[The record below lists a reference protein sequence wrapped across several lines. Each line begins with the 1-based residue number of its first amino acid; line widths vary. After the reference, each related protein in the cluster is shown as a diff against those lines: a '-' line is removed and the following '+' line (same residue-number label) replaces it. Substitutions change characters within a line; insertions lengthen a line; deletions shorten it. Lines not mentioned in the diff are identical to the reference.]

1 MATAI
6 VMVGAAGRMGK
17 CICELTGNEA
27 YSLAGVVD
35 SAAQQETLRGR
46 YACPVA
52 DSVDALMGK
61 IPADAVFI
69 DFTAPAV
76 SMHTAEVAGK
86 NGHPV
91 VIGTTGLTQEQ
102 LGQLE
107 DMAKTAR
114 LFWSSNMSIGIN
126 VLHKVLPQLV
136 KLLGPDYD
144 MEMFEIH
151 HKHKKDSPSGT
162 ALSLGKTLAGA
173 RDWNLEDVR
182 CSARDGII
190 GERPQEQIGIQALRG
205 GDVVG
210 VHTMFFFGQGERIEV
225 SHQAHSREMFA
236 KGALKAAAWMTG
248 QKPGKLYSMQDV
260 I

>member
-1 MATAI
+1 
-6 VMVGAAGRMGK
+6 MVGAAGRMGK
-17 CICELTGNEA
+17 CICDLTGNQDFV
-27 YSLAGVVD
+27 LAGVVD
-35 SAAQQETLRGR
+35 STAQLETLKSR
-46 YACPVA
+46 YDCPVA
-52 DSVDALMGK
+52 DSVENILPLVPGE
-61 IPADAVFI
+61 AVFI

-76 SMHTAEVAGK
+76 SMRTAEIAGK
-86 NGHPV
+86 AGHAV
-91 VIGTTGLTQEQ
+91 VIGTTGLTGEQ
-102 LGQLE
+102 LRQLE
-107 DMAKTAR
+107 DMAQTCR

-162 ALSLGKTLAGA
+162 ALSLGKTLSEA
-173 RDWNLEDVR
+173 RGWELEDVR

-190 GERPQEQIGIQALRG
+190 GERPQDQIGIQALRG

-210 VHTMFFFGQGERIEV
+210 VHTMYFLGQGERIEV

-236 KGALKAAAWMTG
+236 KGALKAAAWLVG
-248 QKPGKLYSMQDV
+248 QEPGKLYSMQDV

>member
-1 MATAI
+1 MATSI

-17 CICELTGNEA
+17 CICELAGSGEYA
-27 YSLAGVVD
+27 LAGVVD
-35 SAAQQETLRGR
+35 SAAQQDVLKGR
-46 YACPVA
+46 YTCPVA
-52 DSVDALMGK
+52 ETVDALLGK

-86 NGHPV
+86 AGHPV
-91 VIGTTGLTQEQ
+91 VIGTTGLSQEQ
-102 LGQLE
+102 LAQLE
-107 DMAKTAR
+107 AMSKSSR

-162 ALSLGKTLAGA
+162 ALSLGKTLAEA
-173 RDWNLEDVR
+173 RGWDLEDVR

-210 VHTMFFFGQGERIEV
+210 VHTMYFFGQGERIDV
-225 SHQAHSREMFA
+225 THQAHSRDMFA
-236 KGALKAAAWMTG
+236 KGALKAAAWLKD
-248 QKPGKLYSMQDV
+248 QQPGKLYSMQDV